1 MHKLLSPLIELVI
14 SGGFV
19 MPPLIIGSAFLWYAL
34 VYRFQSLK
42 RGSDKGVF
50 ELMSNPSYL
59 SNTASKKSAFL
70 TYLSEIKSRDK
81 DHSFI
86 TLSNA
91 FDHFSKYKT
100 LVTTV
105 VMVAPLLGLLGT
117 VSGMIETFEG
127 LGNMSLFTQSG
138 GIAGGISQAL
148 VSTQMGLA
156 VAIPG
161 LVVGKM
167 LARKQTSLMT
177 ELEQACEILY
187 GDTEVNVENKENGY
201 A

>member
-1 MHKLLSPLIELVI
+1 MHKLLESLIELVI

-34 VYRFQSLK
+34 VYRLQSLK
-42 RGSDKGVF
+42 RGSNKGVF
-50 ELMSNPSYL
+50 ELMSGGE
-59 SNTASKKSAFL
+59 AIEKESAFL
-70 TYLSEIKSRDK
+70 IYLSEIKAMGK

-100 LVTTV
+100 LVTTI

-177 ELEQACEILY
+177 ELEQASELLY
-187 GDTEVNVENKENGY
+187 GKPNNNNAKDDVY